1 MYICTIPAPE
11 AAYPT
16 KKFFAGSNNSV
27 LFLSHLINLEK
38 LQSYFISSG
47 FNSSDVQQ
55 IADSFSLKQISK
67 GDYFVQEGKTSRHLG
82 FVETGFLQYYILLD
96 GEEKTTYTVG
106 ENNFAASLLSFL
118 KQVPAQESIRA
129 VMDTTLRVIERT
141 RLIQLQEDVP
151 SFKNFYIGLLEW
163 QICCIDESRLD
174 AIMLNA
180 QQRYEKMLAKEPAL
194 IQKIP
199 LQYLASILGVTP
211 RHLSRIRNNIR

>member
-1 MYICTIPAPE
+1 M
-11 AAYPT
+11 
-16 KKFFAGSNNSV
+16 
-27 LFLSHLINLEK
+27 EK
-38 LQSYFISSG
+38 LRSYFLHAG
-47 FNSSDVQQ
+47 FTETDAGKITASFNCKK
-55 IADSFSLKQISK
+55 IAK

-82 FVETGFLQYYILLD
+82 FVVTGFLQYYIILD

-118 KQVPAQESIRA
+118 KQVPAQENIRA
-129 VMDTTLRVIERT
+129 VVDTELWVIERI
-141 RLIQLQEDVP
+141 RLSQLQEDVP
-151 SFKNFYIGLLEW
+151 TFKNFYIGLLEW

-199 LQYLASILGVTP
+199 LHYLASILGVTP